1 MHLNKMP
8 NNSPKSHLIIL
19 AITSIIFSRSMFF
32 FFNDPEG
39 TNLLISTVAATLL
52 FLLSLGIYKFKP
64 SIDRNI
70 RLFLTILIQII
81 TVIVLI
87 FLLR

>member
-39 TNLLISTVAATLL
+39 TNLLISTVASSLL

-64 SIDRNI
+64 SIDQNI